1 MGRGITRRS
10 FHTDGDSRAV
20 RCGLDALSSV
30 TIPRPSSCMFG
41 NGRSDGCSDAQSSAQ
56 RAGSMPE
63 VVPKAVPEE
72 TVEAMP
78 EAIRSHAGAP
88 VRVTARQSGPQGRR
102 GDPRQ
107 GPQLWSQTTNGVPKC
122 KDDQDTR
129 SQRVRCAQ
137 RGRIKRLLLAAM
149 KPNEEPIIESGTHF
163 HEGGRRKGARILDGQ
178 KEQAARRKMQPAEPT
193 KPESRQQPCEGY
205 D

>member
-10 FHTDGDSRAV
+10 FHTDGDSRV
-20 RCGLDALSSV
+20 GRRGLDALGSV
-30 TIPRPSSCMFG
+30 TIPCPSSCMFG

-88 VRVTARQSGPQGRR
+88 VRVTARKNRPSRPPWRSATGATAVVSNDKWSSKVQRR
-102 GDPRQ
+102 PGHQVPAGKMCSTRKDKAPPAGGDE
-107 GPQLWSQTTNGVPKC
+107 T
-122 KDDQDTR
+122 
-129 SQRVRCAQ
+129 
-137 RGRIKRLLLAAM
+137 
-149 KPNEEPIIESGTHF
+149 E
-163 HEGGRRKGARILDGQ
+163 
-178 KEQAARRKMQPAEPT
+178 
-193 KPESRQQPCEGY
+193 
-205 D
+205 

>member
-10 FHTDGDSRAV
+10 FHTDGDSRVV

-88 VRVTARQSGPQGRR
+88 VRVTAAVEIRDRGHSCGLKRQMEFQSA
-102 GDPRQ
+102 
-107 GPQLWSQTTNGVPKC
+107 K
-122 KDDQDTR
+122 KTR
-129 SQRVRCAQ
+129 SPGHQVPAGKMCSTRKDKAPP
-137 RGRIKRLLLAAM
+137 A
-149 KPNEEPIIESGTHF
+149 
-163 HEGGRRKGARILDGQ
+163 GGD
-178 KEQAARRKMQPAEPT
+178 ETE
-193 KPESRQQPCEGY
+193 
-205 D
+205 